1 MTTQSSEAARRAE
14 GRGLLTAAATRIA
27 EQDAQA
33 ASVTAPGK
41 APTAKSPSSR
51 LTTGPPASKRATPV
65 VARPPAAQS
74 TRSRAPGARDLAPTE
89 AAQTAQAPAPPIAPI
104 APPAVGVPGVAPT
117 WQAQAPVS
125 PAPGFD
131 DPAWSPPPPRPHSV
145 ATPDSKADAA
155 FTLGI
160 ISIFLN
166 VFYVPG
172 ILAIVWG
179 GRERHEN
186 GKARTGFICGII
198 GTALSALWTLLI
210 ILAVVGTASAVNT
223 AVDDLNSTVPAAET
237 PAPIAAAPAVP
248 AAPAPSA
255 SSTKAVY
262 NVGDTAKTGD
272 FAVTV
277 YGFKNPQASA
287 NSFIQPDPGMHYVSV
302 DVQLTNSDPKTQ
314 RAFSSLLGFHL
325 VDAQNR
331 QYDSDIFGAGL
342 KPGAPDGMIAA
353 GQSVRG
359 LVVFEVPNGA
369 TGLKLRVQGN
379 ITAAGALFNLA

>member
-1 MTTQSSEAARRAE
+1 M
-14 GRGLLTAAATRIA
+14 
-27 EQDAQA
+27 
-33 ASVTAPGK
+33 
-41 APTAKSPSSR
+41 
-51 LTTGPPASKRATPV
+51 
-65 VARPPAAQS
+65 
-74 TRSRAPGARDLAPTE
+74 
-89 AAQTAQAPAPPIAPI
+89 API
-104 APPAVGVPGVAPT
+104 APPAAVVPEGAPR
-117 WQAQAPVS
+117 WQPQGPVS
-125 PAPGFD
+125 STPGFD
-131 DPAWSPPPPRPHSV
+131 DPSWSPPPPRPQAV
-145 ATPDSKADAA
+145 ARPDSKADAA

-186 GKARTGFICGII
+186 GKAQTGFICGIV
-198 GTALSALWTLLI
+198 GTALSALLTLL
-210 ILAVVGTASAVNT
+210 LVVTVVGTASAVNT
-223 AVDDLNSTVPAAET
+223 AVDDLNSTFPAAET
-237 PAPIAAAPAVP
+237 PAPSAAAPASPP
-248 AAPAPSA
+248 ATTASPS
-255 SSTKAVY
+255 KAVY

-277 YGFKNPQASA
+277 YGFKNPQPAT
-287 NSFIQPDPGMHYVSV
+287 NSIIQPDPGMHYVSV

-314 RAFSSLLGFHL
+314 RAFSSMLGFHL

-359 LVVFEVPNGA
+359 LVAFEVPNGA

-379 ITAAGALFNLA
+379 LTAAGALFNLA